1 MAEGFWIVA
10 KTKSQRE
17 RWAAENVSRQG
28 FEHYLPITAQL
39 EQDKLRSVC
48 VFPGYLFVFT
58 SGRWRSLL
66 STFGISSLIMQG
78 QQPAIMPTREIERL
92 RAREDKDG
100 LINFPKFSLK
110 AGDAVRITGGAF
122 TEKTGIYESDSS
134 QHRVRIL
141 LDFMGR
147 RTSVLVGEEFVE
159 ALA

>member
-10 KTKSQRE
+10 TTKSRRE

-28 FEHYLPITAQL
+28 FKYYLPFTAQL
-39 EQDKLRSVC
+39 EQGKLRPVC
-48 VFPGYLFVFT
+48 VFPGYLFVLT
-58 SGRWRSLL
+58 NGRWRSLL
-66 STFGISSLIMQG
+66 STFGVSSLIMQG
-78 QQPAIMPTREIERL
+78 QQPAVVPVREIERL

-100 LINFPKFSLK
+100 LISLPKFTLK
-110 AGDAVRITGGAF
+110 SGDAVRITGGPLM
-122 TEKTGIYESDSS
+122 EKRGIYDCDSS
-134 QHRVRIL
+134 KRRVQIL